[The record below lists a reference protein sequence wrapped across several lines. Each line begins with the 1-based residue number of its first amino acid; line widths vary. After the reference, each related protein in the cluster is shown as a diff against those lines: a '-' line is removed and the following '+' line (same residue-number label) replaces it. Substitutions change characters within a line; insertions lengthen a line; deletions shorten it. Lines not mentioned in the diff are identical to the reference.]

1 VSGSSLPHTDAV
13 GREQGKDGR
22 PILAFATQAEWEA
35 WLDAEHAGSDGVWIK
50 FAKKASGVPSVS
62 YAEAVEVA
70 LCFGWIDSLTKA
82 LDERFYLQK
91 FTPRRA
97 RSKWSRVNRDKVEEL
112 AKQGRMK
119 PAGIEQ
125 VELAK
130 ADGRWEAAYAPTSVE
145 VPDDLRAA
153 LDASPKAAEF
163 FATLNKSNRFA
174 LIYQVED
181 AKKPETR
188 VRRIE
193 KFVAMMERGEKLY

>member
-1 VSGSSLPHTDAV
+1 MSSEH
-13 GREQGKDGR
+13 GEDGR
-22 PILAFATQAEWEA
+22 PILAFTAQAEWEA
-35 WLDAEHAGSDGVWIK
+35 WLDEEHAGSDGVWIK
-50 FAKKASGVPSVS
+50 FAKKASGVPSVA

-70 LCFGWIDSLTKA
+70 LCYGWIDSLTKS

-119 PAGIEQ
+119 PAGLEQ

-130 ADGRWEAAYAPTSVE
+130 ADGRWEAAYAPPTSVE
-145 VPDDLRAA
+145 VPEDLQKA
-153 LDASPKAAEF
+153 LDAVPKAAEF

-174 LIYQVED
+174 IVYQVAD

>member
-1 VSGSSLPHTDAV
+1 VAAEV
-13 GREQGKDGR
+13 GKDGK
-22 PILAFATQAEWEA
+22 PILAFATRQEWEA
-35 WLDAEHAGSDGVWIK
+35 WLEEEHTSSDGVWVK
-50 FAKKASGVPSVS
+50 FAKKGSGVATVV
-62 YAEAVEVA
+62 YAEAVESA
-70 LCFGWIDSLTKA
+70 LCYGWIDSQVKS

-97 RSKWSRVNRDKVEEL
+97 RSKWSQVNRQKIEEL
-112 AKQGRMK
+112 TKQGRMK
-119 PAGIEQ
+119 PAGLEQ

-130 ADGRWEAAYAPTSVE
+130 ADGRWEAAYASPASVE
-145 VPDDLRAA
+145 VPADLRKA

-174 LIYQVED
+174 MIYQVED

-193 KFVAMMERGEKLY
+193 KFVAMMERGEKPY

>member
-1 VSGSSLPHTDAV
+1 V

-35 WLDAEHAGSDGVWIK
+35 WLDAEHAGADGVWIK
-50 FAKKASGVPSVS
+50 FAKKGSGVSSVA
-62 YAEAVEVA
+62 YPEAVEVA
-70 LCFGWIDSLTKA
+70 LCFGWIDSLTKS
-82 LDERFYLQK
+82 LDERFYVQK

-112 AKQGRMK
+112 TRQGRMR
-119 PAGIEQ
+119 PAGLEQ

-130 ADGRWEAAYAPTSVE
+130 ADGRWEAAYAPPTSVE
-145 VPDDLRAA
+145 VPDDLREA
-153 LDASPKAAEF
+153 LDAKPKAAEF

-174 LIYQVED
+174 IVYQVED